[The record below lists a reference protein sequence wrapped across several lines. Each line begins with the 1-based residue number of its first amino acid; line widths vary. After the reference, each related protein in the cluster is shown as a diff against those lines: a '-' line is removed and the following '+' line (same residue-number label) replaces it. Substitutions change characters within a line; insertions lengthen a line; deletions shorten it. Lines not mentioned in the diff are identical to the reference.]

1 MRVYDAERDD
11 ERMELPRPR
20 STEVRQDPLFGWQI
34 DEQVLHVEGGLGDGG
49 DPGGHDGE
57 FAKPRVRE
65 LRRVVECGSSLF
77 SQRL

>member
-1 MRVYDAERDD
+1 MMRRASPVSLALD
-11 ERMELPRPR
+11 
-20 STEVRQDPLFGWQI
+20 QI
-34 DEQVLHVEGGLGDGG
+34 IGGLGDGG
-49 DPGGHDGE
+49 DDPSGARGHDGE